1 MLCWCR
7 GSARDVAPARF
18 LFPNLPAIGW
28 APGQNRYRR
37 RIPTSLR
44 KLPQIPFFKR
54 NGCRGSVRVDQTF
67 TRYPVPFLSVERA
80 DELRWRVVNGERKA
94 TLAREFAISRE
105 TLYQYLRN

>member
-54 NGCRGSVRVDQTF
+54 NGCRGSVRVAQTF
-67 TRYPVPFLSVERA
+67 TRYPVPSSALNVQMSYVGGWLMASERRHLLA
-80 DELRWRVVNGERKA
+80 SLR
-94 TLAREFAISRE
+94 
-105 TLYQYLRN
+105 